1 MPSLLCQLII
11 PYFYPR
17 PKPGITIPAGSQVS
31 THSVLLQNFSPLD
44 EQGLEYY
51 KGGDDERRYYT
62 RLEPV
67 IYNLINGNTRFELV
81 IYNLINDKTRFEPLT
96 YNLINENTKFEPL
109 TYNLNLI
116 NDLQP
121 S

>member
-1 MPSLLCQLII
+1 M
-11 PYFYPR
+11 
-17 PKPGITIPAGSQVS
+17 PAGSQVS

-67 IYNLINGNTRFELV
+67 IYNLINGNKRFELVIYNLINGNTRFELV
-81 IYNLINDKTRFEPLT
+81 IYNLINGNTRFEPLT

>member
-1 MPSLLCQLII
+1 MVMPSLLCRLII
-11 PYFYPR
+11 PYFYPC
-17 PKPGITIPAGSQVS
+17 PKPSITIPAGSQVS

-62 RLEPV
+62 RFEPV

-81 IYNLINDKTRFEPLT
+81 IYNLINDNTRFEPLT
-96 YNLINENTKFEPL
+96 YNLINENTTL
-109 TYNLNLI
+109 LMRTQSLN
-116 NDLQP
+116 P
-121 S
+121 